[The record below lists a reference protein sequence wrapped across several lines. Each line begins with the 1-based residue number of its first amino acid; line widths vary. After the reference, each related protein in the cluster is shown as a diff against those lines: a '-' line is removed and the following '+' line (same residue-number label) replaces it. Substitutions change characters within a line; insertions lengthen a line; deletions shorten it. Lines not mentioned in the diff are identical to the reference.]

1 MTTISFRMEGERVV
15 GFTARGHSGFAAA
28 GEDIVCAAITS
39 AVQMTHALLYDVQ
52 KIAVDTVIEDE
63 GAHIRL
69 TLPARELGAGQD
81 GMKALRIFYTEL
93 AAQYPE
99 FLSVMEVQK
108 DA

>member
-1 MTTISFRMEGERVV
+1 MTRVTFYLSHGQIEAV
-15 GFTARGHSGFAAA
+15 DLLGHAGYADE

-81 GMKALRIFYTEL
+81 GMRALRIFYTEL